1 MEPAEFCTGVFVSL
15 ILSSLIERH
24 MEEEEKIDNCNGDVI
39 GKIMFIVASFYI
51 LFHRIIASIH
61 LLDLDYIHKSW
72 VGNNLVITFA
82 SLLGLNHFLIY

>member
-1 MEPAEFCTGVFVSL
+1 MEPAEFCTGVLVSL

-39 GKIMFIVASFYI
+39 GKIMFVVASFYI

-61 LLDLDYIHKSW
+61 LLDLDTFT
-72 VGNNLVITFA
+72 NL
-82 SLLGLNHFLIY
+82 G